1 MLGVARSLG
10 DGFPRTWHPRIVT
23 DMDRQGTHIEQPG
36 AANPA
41 QAGPPPTIEEVFRD
55 HAPRIYNLA
64 LRMLGNEAD
73 AEDVTQEVLLQL
85 VRKLDT
91 FRGESAFPTWL
102 HRITVNAALAYRR
115 KRASREQHHVH
126 DPLDTLFE
134 EGKHAAPV
142 RNWWIQPDKAAVDKE
157 TQRLIEQA
165 IAGLPEIYR
174 DVYVLADVEGL
185 ANSEIADMLG
195 LSVPAVKS
203 RLHRAR
209 LLMRSALAPHFEEVP
224 A

>member
-1 MLGVARSLG
+1 MQPEGAGPAQVASPPTLEQIFQ
-10 DGFPRTWHPRIVT
+10 DFVPRI
-23 DMDRQGTHIEQPG
+23 
-36 AANPA
+36 
-41 QAGPPPTIEEVFRD
+41 FS
-55 HAPRIYNLA
+55 LA

-115 KRASREQHHVH
+115 KRESHEQHHVH
-126 DPLDTLFE
+126 DPLDTFLE
-134 EGKHAAPV
+134 EGKHANPV
-142 RNWWIQPDKAAVDKE
+142 RNWWIQPDKVALDRE
-157 TQRLIEQA
+157 TQHLIEQA
-165 IAGLPEIYR
+165 VAGLPEIYR
-174 DVYVLADVEGL
+174 DIYVLSDVEGL
-185 ANSEIADMLG
+185 ANSEVANMLG
-195 LSVPAVKS
+195 LSVSAVKS

-209 LLMRSALAPHFEEVP
+209 LLMRNALAPHFEEVP

>member
-1 MLGVARSLG
+1 M
-10 DGFPRTWHPRIVT
+10 VT
-23 DMDRQGTHIEQPG
+23 GMDNQGTQERQSEG
-36 AANPA
+36 ASVAHT
-41 QAGPPPTIEEVFRD
+41 GSPPTLEQVFRD
-55 HAPRIYNLA
+55 YAPRIYNLA
-64 LRMLGNEAD
+64 LRMLGNDAD

-102 HRITVNAALAYRR
+102 HRVTVNAALAYRR

-126 DPLDTLFE
+126 DPLDSFLE

-142 RNWWIQPDKAAVDKE
+142 RNWWVQPDQLAVDRE
-157 TQRLIEQA
+157 TQRLIEKA
-165 IAGLPEIYR
+165 IAALPEIYR
-174 DVYVLADVEGL
+174 DIYVLADVEGL
-185 ANSEIADMLG
+185 ANSEIGDMLK

-209 LLMRSALAPHFEEVP
+209 LLMRNALAPHFEEVP

>member
-1 MLGVARSLG
+1 
-10 DGFPRTWHPRIVT
+10 
-23 DMDRQGTHIEQPG
+23 MDNQGTQAEHREG
-36 AANPA
+36 ASPT
-41 QAGPPPTIEEVFRD
+41 QVSTPPTVEQVFRD
-55 HAPRIYNLA
+55 YAPRIYNLA

-73 AEDVTQEVLLQL
+73 AEDVTQDVLLQL
-85 VRKLDT
+85 IRKLDT

-115 KRASREQHHVH
+115 KRASREQHHVR
-126 DPLDTLFE
+126 DPLDSFLE
-134 EGKHAAPV
+134 EGKHVAPV
-142 RNWWIQPDKAAVDKE
+142 RNWWVRPDQIAVDRE
-157 TQRLIEQA
+157 TQRLIEKA